1 MPGLNVETLAVVV
14 LYDEN
19 NASQAYE
26 NMAASL
32 NPVLSSFELLQLES
46 YELYHKPV
54 NGHVECLNQYIEFVF
69 DVRLSPGE
77 KEPSAIPKHHDRLTP
92 APRSS
97 VSTVLVTNLVEL
109 EAGLFPLWTR
119 SIYLPPSFSKMVL
132 HVLVM
137 DLTTTLDVWLFQHH
151 EGCFA

>member
-1 MPGLNVETLAVVV
+1 MTRGCPKNASPNNMPGLNVETLAVVV

-32 NPVLSSFELLQLES
+32 N
-46 YELYHKPV
+46 PV